1 MPDQMTTAAELA
13 KNISP
18 FRSDMPLDKQIE
30 QACLAY
36 MKEGAKRAAAVCD
49 RHENNM
55 ASQSAD
61 DMSYWLCAEQSRQDK
76 MAIINAAD
84 KWTEKDL

>member
-1 MPDQMTTAAELA
+1 
-13 KNISP
+13 
-18 FRSDMPLDKQIE
+18 
-30 QACLAY
+30 